1 MRNNLLVG
9 AALVALV
16 APAAAM
22 AQETTSTIRGLV
34 TAEGAP
40 VAGATVTIVNV
51 PTGARSTATTDTN
64 GGFTA
69 SGLRAG
75 GPYTVSVTAAG
86 YATAQVTDINTTVAQ
101 TFELPI
107 ELAAETAGGGDI
119 VVTAASLPSARSL
132 SQGPATVLNAEQI
145 ANVATVNRDIRDLER
160 RDPFARLDDTPSG
173 GRSVSFAG
181 QNARFS
187 RFSVDGVPITDN
199 FGLNTDGLPSRR
211 SPIPLD
217 AIGQFQA
224 KIAPYDVREGNF
236 TGGSVNLVLR
246 SGTNTFQGSGFYAQQ
261 TDGLTGERTKDLRVT
276 LPKYKQENYGAEL
289 SGPIIADKLFF
300 MVAGERIR
308 GGFPQQQGPTD
319 ANAGIA
325 IPNLSLAQVNQ
336 VIDIAQSRYNYA
348 AGGVVT
354 DSGDKDD
361 RLVGKLDWNIADGQR
376 FALTGTYAKDQIN
389 INSSNT
395 FTTASPTTG
404 LSLASNN
411 YISGNRLWTVV
422 GQLNSDWTDEI
433 STEVRGFYKDYERL
447 AQPLLGRGFAQ
458 FRVCVAPTSDRSAA
472 GAANNASTQCP
483 ANSSIVSIGPDNSRQ
498 TNELTSN
505 TWGGLV
511 QLRYNKGA
519 HDLRL
524 FTEVQSTRVF
534 NSFLQNSAGNYYFD
548 SLADFAAGN
557 AQSLSYANAIPS
569 LNPDDAAAR
578 FSYQQ
583 FTFGIQD
590 NWRITDTFD
599 ISYGARYDLYGGHSF
614 PTFNG
619 NFASRYANGAVVRG
633 EQTTIGGNNAYINGL
648 GVFQPRVGFSW
659 RPDSRLTLRGG
670 VGIFAGGTPDV
681 YVSNSFSNT
690 GVLSNSVAITQ
701 LNSGAFNGNQGT
713 LPAGVGT
720 AALQGVTG
728 TSIANSVNQYLL
740 NGTVSA
746 NATTNALDP
755 NFKIPSQWRST
766 LSADYRFEI
775 PGGELTI
782 GADGLFIGVRN
793 QVYFT
798 DLRSQPVTGAFALTP
813 DGRQRYQPVTR
824 TAAGLPNYSD
834 TGSDILLTNTDKG
847 RSWIGVGRFD
857 ARWDF
862 GLAAY
867 GSFTYQDVKDQAP
880 ATSSTASSN
889 YSNGA
894 FVDPNNVS
902 YGISNDQ
909 VQYQFKYGLT
919 FDHAFF
925 GEAKTQIALF
935 GETRS
940 GRPFSYTFNDQVP
953 SGVRSAN
960 FGTIG
965 TASRYLLYVPT
976 FGGDSKVSYG
986 SAAQQ
991 QQIEDYFR
999 SQGLGK
1005 YQGKIAPRNAFRSPW
1020 FTRLD
1025 IHVAQDIP
1033 TFVGTSR
1040 LQVFADVENFTNLLN
1055 RKWGQISE
1063 YVFPYN
1069 VAPVRVTCLQAPVA
1083 TGAAG
1088 VQTGNTG
1095 QACGQYRYTP
1105 ATTDASGNFVAP
1117 TQTVY
1122 GRQSLYTIR
1131 VGARFSF

>member
-1 MRNNLLVG
+1 MRNNLLMG

-16 APAAAM
+16 APATAM

-40 VAGATVTIVNV
+40 VAGASVTIVNV
-51 PTGARSTATTDTN
+51 PTGARSTATTDAS

-86 YATAQVTDINTTVAQ
+86 YASAQVTDINTTVAQ

-107 ELAAETAGGGDI
+107 ELAAEGAAGGDI

-236 TGGSVNLVLR
+236 TGGAVNLVLR
-246 SGTNTFQGSGFYAQQ
+246 SGTNNFQGTGFYAQQ

-289 SGPIIADKLFF
+289 SGPIIKDKLFF

-308 GGFPQQQGPTD
+308 GGFPQQQGPSD

-376 FALTGTYAKDQIN
+376 FALTGTYAKDEIN

-447 AQPLLGRGFAQ
+447 AEPLLGRGFAQ
-458 FRVCVAPTSDRSAA
+458 FRVCVAPTSDRAAA

-557 AQSLSYANAIPS
+557 AQSLGYGNAIPS

-590 NWRITDTFD
+590 NWRVTDTFD
-599 ISYGARYDLYGGHSF
+599 ISYGARYDLYAGHTF
-614 PTFNG
+614 PTFNS

-670 VGIFAGGTPDV
+670 GGIFAGGTPDV

-690 GVLSNSVAITQ
+690 GVLSNSVSITQ
-701 LNSGAFNGNQGT
+701 LNNGAFNGNQGA
-713 LPAGVGT
+713 LPAGVGA

-728 TSIANSVNQYLL
+728 TGIATSVNQYLL
-740 NGTVSA
+740 NGTVSQ

-766 LSADYRFEI
+766 LSADYRFDI

-782 GADGLFIGVRN
+782 GADGLFIGVRD

-813 DGRQRYQPVTR
+813 DGRQRYRPVT
-824 TAAGLPNYSD
+824 TLANGLPNYSD
-834 TGSDILLTNTDKG
+834 TGSDILLTNTNKG
-847 RSWIGVGRFD
+847 RSWIGVARFD

-902 YGISNDQ
+902 YGVSNDQ

-925 GEAKTQIALF
+925 GNAKTQIALF

-940 GRPFSYTFNDQVP
+940 GRAYSYTFNDQVP
-953 SGVRSAN
+953 SGSRSAN

-965 TASRYLLYVPT
+965 TATRYLLYVPT

-991 QQIEDYFR
+991 QQIEGYFR
-999 SQGLGK
+999 AQGLGK
-1005 YQGKIAPRNAFRSPW
+1005 YQGKIAPRNSARSPW

-1025 IHVAQDIP
+1025 LHLAQDIP
-1033 TFVGTSR
+1033 TFVGASR
-1040 LQVFADVENFTNLLN
+1040 VQVFADIENFTNLLN

-1088 VQTGNTG
+1088 VQTTTTG

-1105 ATTDASGNFVAP
+1105 AATDAAGNFVAP

-1131 VGARFSF
+1131 LGARFSF